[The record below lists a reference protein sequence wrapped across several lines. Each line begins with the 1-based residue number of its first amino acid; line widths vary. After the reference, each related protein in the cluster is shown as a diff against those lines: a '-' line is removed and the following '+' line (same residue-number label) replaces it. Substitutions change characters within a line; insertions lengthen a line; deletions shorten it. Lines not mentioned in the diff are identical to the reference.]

1 MLAHK
6 NSSGFTL
13 VELAITLA
21 ILAILTTLGLPS
33 FLGMLESGR
42 IKAAASGF
50 AMGLQR
56 ARAEAISR
64 GQPVIFV
71 PDGSGWRLEQAEP
84 DGSGGTQRV
93 VIESKSSAE
102 SGGAQIANSASTE
115 VGFNN
120 LGRTTAPVIFN
131 FSGPSGCG
139 GEPRCLRVR
148 VFTGGQVRLCDPAV
162 TDTTDTRSC
171 GS

>member
-1 MLAHK
+1 MLDLKHR
-6 NSSGFTL
+6 SGFTL

-21 ILAILTTLGLPS
+21 ILAILATLGLPS

-50 AMGLQR
+50 SMGLQR

-64 GQPVIFV
+64 GQAIRFEPN
-71 PDGSGWRLEQAEP
+71 GAGWSIVRQEP
-84 DGSGGTQRV
+84 DGTRV
-93 VIESKSSAE
+93 VIDSKSSAE
-102 SGGAQIANSASTE
+102 SGGAEIAVSASTVVE
-115 VGFNN
+115 FNS

-148 VFTGGQVRLCDPAV
+148 VFTSGQVRLCDPAV

>member
-21 ILAILTTLGLPS
+21 ILAILATLGLPS

-64 GQPVIFV
+64 GQTIFFV
-71 PDGSGWRLEQAEP
+71 PAASGAGWVISTDDAGTNVVEQK
-84 DGSGGTQRV
+84 DSR
-93 VIESKSSAE
+93 E
-102 SGGAQIANSASTE
+102 SGGAQITLSATT
-115 VGFNN
+115 VIGFNN
-120 LGRTTAPVIFN
+120 LGRAITGAPATFN
-131 FSGPSGCG
+131 FSGPTGCSA
-139 GEPRCLRVR
+139 EPRCLRVQ